1 MQDLTRFSQIVDHL
15 AATQMDALS
24 RCEHCG
30 QDGSVFNCDD
40 CQANAAAF
48 LSGIVDLANLII
60 DDTVQRFLFTIV
72 DAPPNLEMLINDYGK

>member
-1 MQDLTRFSQIVDHL
+1 MQNLEQFSLILDSLTAPLI
-15 AATQMDALS
+15 DALS